1 MNRIALVVAML
12 AVGLGL
18 GASALADGHDSASGP
33 SPARTSASAPAGALK
48 LPADPR
54 IAALEPDMR
63 TALQGELGG
72 TIERMCAQTNYTAPI
87 YECQCYSD
95 HIIKAQLD
103 MGLKWAAAPGRMVL
117 EPQIAS
123 VMPHVKD
130 VHECINAAA
139 IPKYAHEKAVGILG
153 SYPSAK
159 NKAIAQC
166 VTDRVPADFKAKP
179 GPDLSYIDSLVS
191 VAYRDCSASFDQGKL
206 SDKP

>member
-1 MNRIALVVAML
+1 MSKSIRIAAALIGLL
-12 AVGLGL
+12 ALPL
-18 GASALADGHDSASGP
+18 TALADGHDSASGP

-48 LPADPR
+48 LPADQR
-54 IAALEPDMR
+54 IAALAPDMR
-63 TALQGELGG
+63 AALQGELGG
-72 TIERMCAQTNYTAPI
+72 TIERMCAQANYTAPI
-87 YECQCYSD
+87 YVCQCYSD

-103 MGLKWAAAPGRMVL
+103 MGVKWAAAPGRMVL

-159 NKAIAQC
+159 NKAITQC

-179 GPDLSYIDSLVS
+179 GADLSYIDSLVS
-191 VAYRDCSASFDQGKL
+191 VAYRDCSAQFTEGKL
-206 SDKP
+206 SVKP